1 MIDDDAAAGD
11 YGDLP
16 DTGMMTGSEGGDPG
30 DRPGDDL
37 PLTESEKALL
47 ESLVSGSHQSVA
59 ASDDTARAASDDTAL
74 PVRQPVRNDD
84 PINPTFR
91 EP

>member
-1 MIDDDAAAGD
+1 MIDDDAAAD
-11 YGDLP
+11 SGDLP

-47 ESLVSGSHQSVA
+47 ASLVSGSHSSA
-59 ASDDTARAASDDTAL
+59 EASDETARAASDDTAL
-74 PVRQPVRNDD
+74 PVPEPVHNDD
-84 PINPTFR
+84 PVNPMFR